1 MEPLF
6 FLFKIIK
13 AMKNIQALVLAAGKG
28 TRLNAKS
35 KPKVL
40 FTILGKPIIDYI
52 IKSLNEAGFEK
63 PVVVVGFKG
72 KLVQDYLKNKATC
85 VWQKRQLGTGHAV
98 MQAKKALQDTDAVL
112 IIYGDM
118 PFWHPETF
126 KRLIKSHQKTGA
138 TLSMATAILDKPSF
152 FQYGRILR
160 DKKGNVLGIIEE
172 KEASEKEKKI
182 KESNPGCYLVKTD
195 WLWQT
200 LSKIKKS
207 HSGEYYLTDIL
218 GLAVAQGQKINT
230 LPIKDWKQVVGI
242 NTKEHLSLAE
252 EIIKG
257 KKSNYTCK

>member
-1 MEPLF
+1 
-6 FLFKIIK
+6 
-13 AMKNIQALVLAAGKG
+13 MKNVQALVLAAGKG
-28 TRLNAKS
+28 TRLKAKS

-52 IKSLNEAGFEK
+52 IKSLNKAGFEK

-98 MQAKKALQDTDAVL
+98 VQAKKALQNADTVL

-118 PFWHPETF
+118 PFWRPETF

-138 TLSMATAILDKPSF
+138 TLSIATVILDKPSF
-152 FQYGRILR
+152 FQYGRIIR

-172 KEASEKEKKI
+172 KEASEKQKKI
-182 KESNPGCYLVKTD
+182 KESNPGCYLVQAD
-195 WLWQT
+195 WLWKA

-207 HSGEYYLTDIL
+207 RSGEYYLTDIL
-218 GLAVAQGQKINT
+218 KLAVAQGQKINT

-242 NTKEHLSLAE
+242 NTKEQLRLAE
-252 EIIKG
+252 EIIRDRHK
-257 KKSNYTCK
+257 